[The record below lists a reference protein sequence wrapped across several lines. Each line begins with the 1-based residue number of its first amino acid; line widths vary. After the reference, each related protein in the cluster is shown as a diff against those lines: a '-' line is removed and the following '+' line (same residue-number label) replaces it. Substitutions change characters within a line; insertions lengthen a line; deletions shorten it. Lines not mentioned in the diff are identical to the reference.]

1 MNRVVYC
8 LFFSLLK
15 VTLPSVIFNPEVQ
28 EQLYEFNISF
38 TLNNNLAKCSFVVFV
53 LLCKGVHSISF
64 FNRIWIYPTTIWVP
78 RPLEQ
83 YVWPCVTTLLFS
95 V

>member
-38 TLNNNLAKCSFVVFV
+38 TRGDQKVRGKV
-53 LLCKGVHSISF
+53 LL
-64 FNRIWIYPTTIWVP
+64 NRIAFIDCN
-78 RPLEQ
+78 EN
-83 YVWPCVTTLLFS
+83 
-95 V
+95 

>member
-38 TLNNNLAKCSFVVFV
+38 TLNNRKIFTTLKIFNYETVWI
-53 LLCKGVHSISF
+53 ISF
-64 FNRIWIYPTTIWVP
+64 
-78 RPLEQ
+78 
-83 YVWPCVTTLLFS
+83 LFGYSFES

>member
-15 VTLPSVIFNPEVQ
+15 VTLSSVIFNPEVQ

-38 TLNNNLAKCSFVVFV
+38 TLNNNLAKCSFVVF
-53 LLCKGVHSISF
+53 LL
-64 FNRIWIYPTTIWVP
+64 
-78 RPLEQ
+78 
-83 YVWPCVTTLLFS
+83 
-95 V
+95 